1 MASLK
6 EVAQRASVSLMTV
19 SRAINEPQRLK
30 PETLARVQQA
40 IDALHYVPDFSA
52 RKMRGKSSKVSTLG
66 VLALDTATTPFSV
79 ELLLSIELTVREF
92 GWSSFLV
99 SITSQE
105 DSERAVSQLLSQ
117 RPDGIIFTTM
127 GLREVD
133 IPSRLVDKNLVLA
146 NCLSREHALPGYIPD
161 DFDGQYQAT
170 KLLIRKGYRHPLC
183 IYLPESIPAGTRR
196 RAGAEQAWREAGLA
210 AEHLRQLHMALGD
223 EHYRDVVTMLEG
235 FIPGGK
241 PDFDVLVCG
250 NDRIAFL
257 AYQVLLAKGIAIPQQ
272 VAVLGYDNMVG
283 IGDLFLPPLTTVQLP
298 HSEIGREAVLHL
310 IEQRPNHGLIKIAS
324 PVLERASLS
333 CVQR

>member
-6 EVAQRASVSLMTV
+6 EVAQLAAVSLMTV

-40 IDALHYVPDFSA
+40 ISALNYVPDFSA
-52 RKMRGKSSKVSTLG
+52 RKMRGRSSKVSTLG
-66 VLALDTATTPFSV
+66 VLALDTATTPYSV
-79 ELLLSIELTVREF
+79 ELLLSIELTAREF

-99 SITSQE
+99 NITSQE
-105 DSERAVSQLLSQ
+105 DSKRAVSQLLSQ

-127 GLREVD
+127 GLREVE
-133 IPSRLVDKNLVLA
+133 IPERLLDKNLVLA

-161 DFDGQYQAT
+161 DFEGQYQAM
-170 KLLIRKGYRHPLC
+170 KALIKKGYQRPLC
-183 IYLPESIPAGTRR
+183 FYLPDSIPAGICR
-196 RAGAEQAWREAGLA
+196 RAGAEAAWQEAGLPA
-210 AEHLRQLHMALGD
+210 QQLRQFHMASGD
-223 EHYRDVVTMLEG
+223 EHYRDVVALLNEFT
-235 FIPGGK
+235 PQDK

-283 IGDLFLPPLTTVQLP
+283 IGDLFQPPLTTVQLP
-298 HSEIGREAVLHL
+298 HREIGREAVLHL
-310 IEQRPNHGLIKIAS
+310 IEQRPNSGVIQISS
-324 PVLERASLS
+324 PLLERASL
-333 CVQR
+333 